1 MFRSVFEASCTAL
14 CVASSQLSGDCD
26 NNSMTLTT
34 LAITIILLPLI
45 IADGCWIAREDG
57 AALLNEMPITLRLIT
72 RRRSWGALPHSSRQ
86 AQSQKTERGR
96 VVRPAH
102 VPHETINSIQT
113 SCPHPRQPARRLFWK

>member
-45 IADGCWIAREDG
+45 IADDRWIAREHGVAQLIEVRITFRLTMKQPSG
-57 AALLNEMPITLRLIT
+57 AAAFQPTT
-72 RRRSWGALPHSSRQ
+72 AVT
-86 AQSQKTERGR
+86 KTERGR
-96 VVRPAH
+96 VVRPR
-102 VPHETINSIQT
+102 
-113 SCPHPRQPARRLFWK
+113 PRSA